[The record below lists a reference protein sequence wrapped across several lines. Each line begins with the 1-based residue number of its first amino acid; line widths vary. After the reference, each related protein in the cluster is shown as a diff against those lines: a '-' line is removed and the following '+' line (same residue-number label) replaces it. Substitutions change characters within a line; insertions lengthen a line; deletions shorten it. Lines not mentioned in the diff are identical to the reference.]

1 VSRFEISLGDP
12 NYPQALLSVDRPPR
26 RLYGMG
32 DSSLL
37 DTATIGI
44 IGARKAT
51 PYGIR
56 ATRLFAEWL
65 ASKGL
70 TIVSGAAIG
79 CDKVAHESA
88 ISAGT
93 KSIAVLGCGS
103 DVDYPASSAALL
115 KIMRSD
121 HLVVSER
128 EWSAKPTRWALRIR
142 NRIIAALSDHLLV
155 VEAGLPSGTFSTV
168 DYKINGSGMV
178 FVVPGSI
185 FSPSS
190 RGCNR
195 LIGQGAYPV
204 CEVSDLAMYLGLSEV
219 PEVDNGADADLASNS
234 VYAALLAQPMRPDD
248 LAFELGMDIV
258 SVAQIL
264 YELENT
270 GKVSRGIDGR
280 YYPR

>member
-1 VSRFEISLGDP
+1 VNRFEIAFGDVG
-12 NYPQALLSVDRPPR
+12 YPKSLLSIDRPPN
-26 RLYGMG
+26 RLYGIG

-37 DTATIGI
+37 DTSTIGI
-44 IGARKAT
+44 IGARRAT

-56 ATRLFAEWL
+56 ATRLFAEWV

-88 ISAGT
+88 ISAGAR
-93 KSIAVLGCGS
+93 SIAVLGCGC
-103 DVDYPASSAALL
+103 DVDYPASSSILL
-115 KIMRSD
+115 NMMRSD

-128 EWSAKPTRWALRIR
+128 EWGAKPSRWALRIR

-178 FVVPGSI
+178 LVVPGSI

-204 CEVSDLAMYLGLSEV
+204 CDVSDLAMYLGLLTE
-219 PEVDNGADADLASNS
+219 PACDEGVDVALESNP
-234 VYAALLAQPMRPDD
+234 VYLALLAQPMRPDD
-248 LAFELGMDIV
+248 LAHELGMDIL
-258 SVAQIL
+258 SVARTL
-264 YELENT
+264 CEMENT
-270 GKVSRGIDGR
+270 GKVFRNIDGR
-280 YYPR
+280 YCPR